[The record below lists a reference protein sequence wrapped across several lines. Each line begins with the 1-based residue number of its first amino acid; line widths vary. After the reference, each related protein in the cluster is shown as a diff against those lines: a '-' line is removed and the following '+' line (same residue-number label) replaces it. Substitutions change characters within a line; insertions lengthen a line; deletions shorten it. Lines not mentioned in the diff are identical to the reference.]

1 MQIKWLGQAGY
12 ELKEGNCTI
21 LIDPYFS
28 DLVEKQEG
36 LKRLVPAPAA
46 GRDVKADVLL
56 YTHDHIDHLDSDL
69 VKAMEKGST
78 VYAGPRSG
86 YDILKECGVPE
97 KNIHCINRGE
107 HFEYGVFDL
116 EAVFAEHTP
125 DSQGY
130 VLHYHG
136 RDYYFTGDSLLT
148 PEVGYY
154 YDKKEVIKAD
164 VIFVCING
172 KLGNMS
178 VEEAVTLTKRVQ
190 AETGVPNHYG
200 MFAENTED
208 PMKYVNGLK
217 DSGCRTVVMEKGRAY
232 NLEKL

>member
-21 LIDPYFS
+21 LLDPYFS
-28 DLVEKQEG
+28 DLVEKEEG

-46 GRDVKADVLL
+46 CKDVKADVIL

-69 VKAMEKGST
+69 VRAMDKGST
-78 VYAGPRSG
+78 IFAGPGSG
-86 YDILKECGVPE
+86 YEILKACGVPE
-97 KNIHCINRGE
+97 NNIRCMKRGD
-107 HFEYGVFDL
+107 HFQHGVFDL

-125 DSQGY
+125 DSQGS

-136 RDYYFTGDSLLT
+136 REYYFTGDSLLT

-154 YDKKEVIKAD
+154 ADKELIKAD

-178 VEEAVTLTKRVQ
+178 VEEAITLTKRVQ

-208 PMKYVNGLK
+208 PQKYINGMK
-217 DSGCRTVVMEKGRAY
+217 DSSCRTVVMEKGRAY

>member
-1 MQIKWLGQAGY
+1 M
-12 ELKEGNCTI
+12 
-21 LIDPYFS
+21 
-28 DLVEKQEG
+28 
-36 LKRLVPAPAA
+36 
-46 GRDVKADVLL
+46 

-69 VKAMEKGST
+69 VRAMDKGST
-78 VYAGPRSG
+78 IFAGPGSG
-86 YDILKECGVPE
+86 YEILKACGVPE
-97 KNIHCINRGE
+97 NNIRCMKRGD
-107 HFEYGVFDL
+107 HFQHGVFDL

-154 YDKKEVIKAD
+154 ADKELIKAD

-178 VEEAVTLTKRVQ
+178 VEEAITLTKRVQ

-208 PMKYVNGLK
+208 PQKYINGMK
-217 DSGCRTVVMEKGRAY
+217 DSSCRTVVMEKGRAY

>member
-12 ELKEGNCTI
+12 ELKEGNFTI

-28 DLVEKQEG
+28 DLVEKEEG

-46 GRDVKADVLL
+46 CKDVKADVIL

-69 VKAMEKGST
+69 VKAMENSST
-78 VYAGPRSG
+78 IFAGPRSG
-86 YDILKECGVPE
+86 YHILKACGVLE
-97 KNIHCINRGE
+97 ENIHCINRGE
-107 HFEYGVFDL
+107 HFKYGSFDL
-116 EAVFAEHTP
+116 EAVFAEHTQ

-154 YDKKEVIKAD
+154 ENKELIKAD

-178 VEEAVTLTKRVQ
+178 VEEAVTLTKRVE
-190 AETGVPNHYG
+190 AETGIPNHYG
-200 MFAENTED
+200 MFAQNTED
-208 PMKYVNGLK
+208 PIKYVNGLK
-217 DSGCRTVVMEKGRAY
+217 GSSCRTVVMEKGRAY
-232 NLEKL
+232 HLEKL

>member
-12 ELKEGNCTI
+12 ELKEGRYTI

-28 DLVEKQEG
+28 DLVEQEEG

-46 GRDVKADVLL
+46 CKDVKADVIL
-56 YTHDHIDHLDSDL
+56 YTHDHIDHLDSDM
-69 VKAMEKGST
+69 VKGMEKGSAIF
-78 VYAGPRSG
+78 AGPQSG
-86 YDILKECGVPE
+86 YKILKACGVPE
-97 KNIHCINRGE
+97 DNIRCINRGE
-107 HFEYGVFDL
+107 HFQYGGCDL
-116 EAVFAEHTP
+116 EAVFAEHTQ

-154 YDKKEVIKAD
+154 ENKELIKAD

-178 VEEAVTLTKRVQ
+178 VDEAIILTKRVQ
-190 AETGVPNHYG
+190 AETGIPNHYG

-217 DSGCRTVVMEKGRAY
+217 GSGCRTVVMEKGRAY
-232 NLEKL
+232 DLEKL